1 MARYLLIAEKPSL
14 SKAIK
19 EAYESLSAPG
29 FKADFFA
36 LHGHFMEAKE
46 PDEYKDEW
54 GKPWRKEVL
63 PMIPDAFKYNVKSDC
78 RTDYKKLKDLI
89 TNGNYDALV
98 NCCDA
103 GREGEAIFWTLI
115 NTMNVGKHKVLRLWA
130 QDTTVETLGKAL
142 MDLLDYD
149 KNVDLVNLRDSSLC
163 RIEFDWLVGMN
174 LSRATMLAT
183 RTKASVG
190 RVKSPTLNIVVQRD
204 LEIANFVPKDYF
216 EVVGHFDG
224 YKGTWFN
231 PKTKE
236 TSFSDKAKAEA
247 LVKSCG
253 KTGTI
258 TEVKKEKVVTN
269 APAPYSLA
277 ELQKEANR
285 AFGFTASQTLDL
297 AQSLYE
303 THKILSYPRTES
315 RALSTALAKEIPDLL
330 KALKDVP
337 EVQKQIAL
345 ILSEP
350 DRIKKVCSS
359 KKYVD
364 NKKVTDHH
372 AIINTKVKPNLSKL
386 SDNERKLFILVIK
399 KFVAIF
405 LDPYVT
411 NKTTIITDVDKNQFK
426 TTGSVVAD
434 LGFKELYKGDKAEKE
449 DEELLPDVK
458 KGDVVGVKK
467 MQIVSKQTTPPSYY
481 TDAELIQAMQH
492 AGKFVDDEKMKEVL
506 DDAKGIGTSAT
517 RAGIIDDLIK
527 KEFLYRNKKTIRATE
542 FGISTIKSLEGKNV
556 ISPALTAEWE
566 EKLQSIENGTITAND
581 FKDDMESYIH
591 DETSAHLMLN
601 KSGYSGSNNREVI
614 GKCPKCGKDVVMT
627 AKYVMCSTYKKPDE
641 GNCDF
646 ITGIVISGT
655 KVPKTEFKKIL
666 EGKPTKK
673 MKFKSAKTGKPFEA
687 MLKFDDVDG
696 KIKFVF
702 DNNK

>member
-1 MARYLLIAEKPSL
+1 MPKYLLIAEKPSL
-14 SKAIK
+14 SKAIQ
-19 EAYESLSAPG
+19 EAYNSLKKPG
-29 FKADFFA
+29 FDAEFFA

-78 RTDYKKLKDLI
+78 KSDYKKLKDLI
-89 TNGNYDALV
+89 ATGKYDALV

-115 NTMNVGKHKVLRLWA
+115 NSMKISPKPKFLRLWA

-149 KNVDLVNLRDSSLC
+149 KEDDLVNLRDASLC

-174 LSRATMLAT
+174 LSRATMMAT

-204 LEIANFVPKDYF
+204 LEIANFVPKDYY

-224 YKGTWFN
+224 YKGTWFDA
-231 PKTKE
+231 KTKE
-236 TSFSDKAKAEA
+236 TSFSDKAKADA
-247 LVKSCG
+247 LIKKCG
-253 KTGTI
+253 KVGTVE
-258 TEVKKEKVVTN
+258 EVKKEKVVTN

-337 EVQKQIAL
+337 EVKKQIAL

-372 AIINTKVKPNLSKL
+372 AIINTKVAPNLTKL

-399 KFVAIF
+399 KFVSIF

-411 NKTTIITDVDKNQFK
+411 NKTTIITDVDKEKFK
-426 TTGSVVAD
+426 TTGSVVD
-434 LGFKELYKGDKAEKE
+434 TLGYKELYKGDKAS
-449 DEELLPDVK
+449 DEAENLLPDVK
-458 KGDVVGVKK
+458 KGDTVAVKK
-467 MQIVSKQTTPPSYY
+467 MEVVAKQTTPPSYY

-527 KEFLYRNKKTIRATE
+527 KDFLYRNKKTIRATE
-542 FGISTIKSLEGKNV
+542 FGIATIKSLEGKNV

-566 EKLQSIENGTITAND
+566 EKLQNIENGTTTTQE
-581 FKDDMESYIH
+581 FKSEMESYINT
-591 DETSAHLMLN
+591 ESKNHLLIT
-601 KSGYSGSNNREVI
+601 KSGASKEII
-614 GKCPKCGKDVVMT
+614 GKCPKCGKDVIAT
-627 AKYVMCSTYKKPDE
+627 SKYVMCTTYKKEDE
-641 GNCDF
+641 GNCTF
-646 ITGIVISGT
+646 ILGVEVAGTSVPRSEFRKLLSGEQT
-655 KVPKTEFKKIL
+655 DKI
-666 EGKPTKK
+666 
-673 MKFKSAKTGKPFEA
+673 KFKSKAGKWFNA
-687 MLKFDDVDG
+687 RLKMDENYRLQ
-696 KIKFVF
+696 FVF
-702 DNNK
+702 DDKKDN

>member
-1 MARYLLIAEKPSL
+1 MAKYLLIAEKPSL

-19 EAYESLSAPG
+19 EAYESLSNPG

-46 PDEYKDEW
+46 PDEYSDEW

-63 PMIPDAFKYNVKSDC
+63 PMIPDTFKYNVKSDC
-78 RTDYKKLKDLI
+78 KTDYKKLKDLI

-115 NTMNVGKHKVLRLWA
+115 NTMKVTNHKVLRLWA

-216 EVVGHFDG
+216 EVVGHFDD
-224 YKGTWFN
+224 YKGTWFD

-350 DRIKKVCSS
+350 DRIKKVCGS

-372 AIINTKVKPNLSKL
+372 AIINTKVKPNLNKL

-411 NKTTIITDVDKNQFK
+411 NKTTIITDVDKNKFK

-467 MQIVSKQTTPPSYY
+467 MQIVAKQTTPPSYY

-542 FGISTIKSLEGKNV
+542 FGIATIKSLEGKNV

-566 EKLQSIENGTITAND
+566 EKLQNIENGNITVAD
-581 FKDDMESYIH
+581 FKDDMESYIK
-591 DETSAHLMLN
+591 DETDAHLMLN
-601 KSGYSGSNNREVI
+601 KSGYSGSSNREVI

-641 GNCDF
+641 VDCDF

-673 MKFKSAKTGKPFEA
+673 MKFKSMKTGKQFEA
-687 MLKFDDVDG
+687 ILKFDDVDG

-702 DNNK
+702 DNK